1 MIYLDTSVALAQ
13 LMAEDRCPPAEFWE
27 NGLVTSRLLEYE
39 LWTAIHRRRLERTH
53 GEAARRMVGS
63 LAMAELS
70 RGVLQRATEPFP
82 LGVRTLDAIHLSTL
96 LFLQERGLPIALATY
111 DQRLSDAAE
120 ALGVPLAE
128 C

>member
-1 MIYLDTSVALAQ
+1 
-13 LMAEDRCPPAEFWE
+13 
-27 NGLVTSRLLEYE
+27 
-39 LWTAIHRRRLERTH
+39 
-53 GEAARRMVGS
+53 MVGS

-70 RGVLQRATEPFP
+70 RSVLQRATEPFP

-111 DQRLSDAAE
+111 DQRLGDAAE